1 MKKIA
6 LLILTMASIV
16 AGCNSN
22 KEADNYLGIWA
33 ASDPNDSISAP
44 VTIYKEGENYFAK
57 VTNKN
62 IASDIPLVY
71 NEKQKYM
78 TMGQEIRLYYYYNK
92 LKMNFRG
99 KTEQLEK
106 ITESEANLRTEK
118 MAIKLKADSIKK
130 ANPFKDY
137 KNSDA
142 DIARDI
148 LKNRKF

>member
-1 MKKIA
+1 MKKVA
-6 LLILTMASIV
+6 FLILTMASIV
-16 AGCNSN
+16 TSCNS
-22 KEADNYLGIWA
+22 LGIWA

-44 VTIYKEGENYFAK
+44 ISIYKEGENYFAK
-57 VTNKN
+57 INNKN
-62 IASDIPLVY
+62 VVSDIPLEY

-92 LKMNFRG
+92 LKMNFRR

-106 ITESEANLRTEK
+106 ITESEANRRTER
-118 MAIKLKADSIKK
+118 MAVKLKADSIKK

-137 KNSDA
+137 KNKDSE
-142 DIARDI
+142 IAQDI